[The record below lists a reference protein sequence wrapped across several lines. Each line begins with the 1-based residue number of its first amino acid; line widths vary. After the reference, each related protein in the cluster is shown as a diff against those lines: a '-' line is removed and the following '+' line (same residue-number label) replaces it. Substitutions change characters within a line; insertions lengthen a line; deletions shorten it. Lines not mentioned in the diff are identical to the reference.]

1 MKNLLL
7 FGTTNYGPTLNSSD
21 KLKFQELSKNFKTYV
36 ITFGDENKYI
46 DHNIVGIKYM
56 KKPKILF
63 FQYFKFYF
71 INLIA
76 VKNFCVEKNIDII
89 SSKDPISAFIPTLI
103 KTIFIKDI
111 KIVIEHHGDFLN
123 LLLNQNGTYL
133 FFELY
138 SLLKNLNFYFYRKCK
153 NFYFQYL

>member
-71 INLIA
+71 INLIS
-76 VKNFCVEKNIDII
+76 VKNFFVEKNIYII
-89 SSKDPISAFIPTLI
+89 
-103 KTIFIKDI
+103 
-111 KIVIEHHGDFLN
+111 
-123 LLLNQNGTYL
+123 
-133 FFELY
+133 
-138 SLLKNLNFYFYRKCK
+138 
-153 NFYFQYL
+153 

>member
-36 ITFGDENKYI
+36 ITFGNENKYI

-63 FQYFKFYF
+63 FEIGDCLLVKIES
-71 INLIA
+71 INL
-76 VKNFCVEKNIDII
+76 CI
-89 SSKDPISAFIPTLI
+89 SF
-103 KTIFIKDI
+103 F
-111 KIVIEHHGDFLN
+111 
-123 LLLNQNGTYL
+123 L
-133 FFELY
+133 FFLSGY
-138 SLLKNLNFYFYRKCK
+138 S
-153 NFYFQYL
+153 